1 MSVATRSP
9 LMLSLARYFA
19 VSARPDQAARFVT
32 SLLEPVVSL
41 ALAGGTVRYLR
52 RAVTTAAA

>member
-1 MSVATRSP
+1 
-9 LMLSLARYFA
+9 MLSLARYFA

-32 SLLEPVVSL
+32 SLFELVVSL